1 MSQFSGSLGAFNSR
15 SYVTSAANAGI
26 AIAARLIDAKAASLP
41 VVDMQLLPL
50 PIVIGA
56 IPAIRTAKLR
66 TCRIGTGARPN
77 QRSREIGSGYRSVP
91 RGSGRDVSRG
101 PDF

>member
-1 MSQFSGSLGAFNSR
+1 MSQFSGSLGAFSSR

-26 AIAARLIDAKAASLP
+26 AMAARLIDANAASLP

-56 IPAIRTAKLR
+56 NPGNPYRETPD
-66 TCRIGTGARPN
+66 TPN
-77 QRSREIGSGYRSVP
+77 RNRVSVPIQQSRENASGCS
-91 RGSGRDVSRG
+91 SASRG
-101 PDF
+101 PGGMLVE